1 MARSHIRLMAGQIAL
16 GAVGLLAMFAG
27 VWLFWYFAIRPRH
40 PSSYSLFDIA
50 ILPVALLVIGM
61 LCLLAVVRELPG
73 TRLSCIPVGQAG
85 LRAGVHRGPTDGP
98 HVHCGVIKLLALRAQ
113 EADSRETCASLAPA
127 TSGHAGVYLQAL
139 PDRGVQHESTAAV
152 APSS

>member
-61 LCLLAVVRELPG
+61 LCLLAAVGEFTG
-73 TRLSCIPVGQAG
+73 TRW
-85 LRAGVHRGPTDGP
+85 R
-98 HVHCGVIKLLALRAQ
+98 
-113 EADSRETCASLAPA
+113 
-127 TSGHAGVYLQAL
+127 
-139 PDRGVQHESTAAV
+139 
-152 APSS
+152 